1 MVRWV
6 CFHSM
11 VRVAS
16 LTMGATALRRD
27 VGEAQKLVI
36 GISTVMTWA
45 RCPKPVRA
53 SLYSNFVW

>member
-1 MVRWV
+1 
-6 CFHSM
+6 M

-16 LTMGATALRRD
+16 LTMAAATALRRD